1 MDRAQSGWFKSTF
14 SDPNQSC
21 VEVLFTAD
29 QALVR
34 HSRAP
39 YGPALVYSRTEWEAF
54 LLGVIHGQFKMP

>member
-1 MDRAQSGWFKSTF
+1 MDRGKSGWFKSTF

-29 QALVR
+29 QVLVR
-34 HSRAP
+34 HSQAP

-54 LLGVIHGQFKMP
+54 LLGVLDGQFAVP